1 MNKLHES
8 FSFRK
13 KISLFTAHG
22 HVMNLLTHTKFH
34 FECEHKGSCKCC
46 FWKYKFI
53 VRWPDQGTPQNFG
66 ETILLHFL
74 IDMMVLIKNQEGVEL

>member
-1 MNKLHES
+1 MVTPIYFKRAPHS
-8 FSFRK
+8 
-13 KISLFTAHG
+13 
-22 HVMNLLTHTKFH
+22 TKAANREFVIV
-34 FECEHKGSCKCC
+34 
-46 FWKYKFI
+46 I

>member
-1 MNKLHES
+1 MKLL
-8 FSFRK
+8 
-13 KISLFTAHG
+13 IQAGL
-22 HVMNLLTHTKFH
+22 ML
-34 FECEHKGSCKCC
+34 
-46 FWKYKFI
+46 I